1 MRKYGLDEHTIAETY
16 AGVVQTL
23 RSKNEGD
30 GIEKLLVDV
39 LKECT
44 RVLEPPAKST
54 DRSGGD
60 TLVQVQLIHN
70 VPRPERKKSAGPAGY
85 CLRYECGCAC
95 CRSAH
100 CERASRIAHA
110 SLPHATV

>member
-23 RSKNEGD
+23 RNKNEGE

-44 RVLEPPAKST
+44 RVLEPPVRAA
-54 DRSGGD
+54 DRPGSGD
-60 TLVQVQLIHN
+60 AVVHVQLIHN
-70 VPRPERKKSAGPAGY
+70 VPRPERKNSPSSPAAGA
-85 CLRYECGCAC
+85 A
-95 CRSAH
+95 A
-100 CERASRIAHA
+100 RADG
-110 SLPHATV
+110 PPE

>member
-1 MRKYGLDEHTIAETY
+1 MRKVGLDEHTIAETY

-23 RSKNEGD
+23 RTRNEGD

-44 RVLEPPAKST
+44 RVLEPPAKAADS
-54 DRSGGD
+54 SGGE

-70 VPRPERKKSAGPAGY
+70 VPRPERKMQNALPAVP
-85 CLRYECGCAC
+85 LETNA
-95 CRSAH
+95 A
-100 CERASRIAHA
+100 
-110 SLPHATV
+110 LPPIDAAVAEAPSES

>member
-1 MRKYGLDEHTIAETY
+1 VRLGEAMRKYGLDEHTIAETY

-70 VPRPERKKSAGPAGY
+70 VPRPERKNQPGLPAI
-85 CLRYECGCAC
+85 AC
-95 CRSAH
+95 VTNADAPVV
-100 CERASRIAHA
+100 EAPIANA
-110 SLPHATV
+110 PRE